1 MDIIIICEVTPSK
14 GCGIIGIAA
23 APDFTTQYALN
34 NLSADKRRELKTTGK
49 LSFHSEY
56 FEEPL
61 VITKKLIDDGNEN
74 LVLTNKQ
81 SIDCPVRLL
90 HGSLDEDVPIS
101 KSIRILEILNSS
113 DIQLQIIKGIDHR
126 FSTPECLNLIKEA
139 VEQMPLA

>member
-1 MDIIIICEVTPSK
+1 M
-14 GCGIIGIAA
+14 
-23 APDFTTQYALN
+23 
-34 NLSADKRRELKTTGK
+34 
-49 LSFHSEY
+49 
-56 FEEPL
+56 
-61 VITKKLIDDGNEN
+61 
-74 LVLTNKQ
+74 NKQ
-81 SIDCPVRLL
+81 SINCPVRLL